1 MVDNFSELMKHTSS
15 DSGDRRSLKHDKLR
29 EIHTYTY
36 HSKIAQTERKKK
48 ILTATKDKRWLIKE
62 Q

>member
-48 ILTATKDKRWLIKE
+48 ILTATKDKR
-62 Q
+62 